1 MLVVAVDQETPQEA
15 QQEPVVEQVAAAQV
29 HQVLVQKELM
39 ELLLLVVVY
48 LLTVLE
54 LDSLILQILQTVL
67 HLLLPIYLY
76 LMLILVLDIG
86 LQVQHRIESL

>member
-39 ELLLLVVVY
+39 ELLLLVVVAVVDMVVQHSM
-48 LLTVLE
+48 LWVVTVA
-54 LDSLILQILQTVL
+54 
-67 HLLLPIYLY
+67 
-76 LMLILVLDIG
+76 LVL
-86 LQVQHRIESL
+86 SLLKLLHNHPTKY